1 MITCSCVYVISA
13 TLMTHHH
20 SYHCQPQDVMNTYP
34 ITLRDADEIEQFFL
48 ETTGMK
54 PGYIQLSRGLADLR
68 MRVVELAGVTLVWTR
83 ARARARWRDQ
93 MTGAGLHIGFAIESK
108 GPISVRGHD
117 IEPDEAQVWMPDRE
131 MDLILGGPNLT
142 LDLGVDAS
150 IVDERGWQFEG
161 DPLRRVPAKAL
172 TRLIQDCD
180 RATETVRGLQ
190 AKQQAADVEIE
201 ILRDNILIDLE
212 PVLQPWLPA
221 GTASEP
227 AMFTEV
233 SHYQLVRKADAYFDS
248 VGIEA
253 PFEVNDLANWLGV
266 PRRTVFHSFN
276 KLLGVGPR
284 RYLEIKRL
292 HALRARLRQTAYT
305 NSTVASVA
313 TELGFSD
320 LGRLATIY
328 QHQFGEKPSETLKYG

>member
-1 MITCSCVYVISA
+1 
-13 TLMTHHH
+13 
-20 SYHCQPQDVMNTYP
+20 MNTYP
-34 ITLRDADEIEQFFL
+34 LTLRDADEIEQFFV

-54 PGYIQLSRGLADLR
+54 PGYMQLSCGLADLR

-93 MTGAGLHIGFAIESK
+93 MTGDALHIGFAIESK

-117 IEPDEAQVWMPDRE
+117 INPDEAQVWMPDRE

-150 IVDERGWQFEG
+150 IVNERGWQFRG
-161 DPLRRVPAKAL
+161 DPLRRVPSKAL
-172 TRLIQDCD
+172 ARLIQACD

-190 AKQQAADVEIE
+190 AKRQATDVEIE
-201 ILRDNILIDLE
+201 ILRDRILFDLE
-212 PVLQPWLPA
+212 PVLQPWQPEGA
-221 GTASEP
+221 ASD
-227 AMFTEV
+227 ATVLSEV
-233 SHYQLVRKADAYFDS
+233 SHYQLVRKADEYFDR
-248 VGIEA
+248 VGIES
-253 PFEVNDLANWLGV
+253 PFEVNDLARWLGM

-305 NSTVASVA
+305 DSTVASVA

-328 QHQFGEKPSETLKYG
+328 QRQFGEKPSETLKYG

>member
-1 MITCSCVYVISA
+1 
-13 TLMTHHH
+13 
-20 SYHCQPQDVMNTYP
+20 MNTYP
-34 ITLRDADEIEQFFL
+34 LTLRDADEIEQFFL

-54 PGYIQLSRGLADLR
+54 PGYMQLSCGLADLG

-93 MTGAGLHIGFAIESK
+93 MTGDGLHIGFAIESK

-117 IEPDEAQVWMPDRE
+117 INPDEAQVWMPDME

-150 IVDERGWQFEG
+150 IVNQRGWQFGG
-161 DPLRRVPAKAL
+161 DPLRRVPPKAL
-172 TRLIQDCD
+172 ARLIQDCD

-190 AKQQAADVEIE
+190 AKQQGADFEIE
-201 ILRDNILIDLE
+201 ILRDRILLDLE
-212 PVLQPWLPA
+212 PVLQPWQPTGA
-221 GTASEP
+221 ASE
-227 AMFTEV
+227 AAVLNEA
-233 SHYQLVRKADAYFDS
+233 SHYRLVRRVDEYFDH

-253 PFEVNDLANWLGV
+253 PFEVNDLASWLGV
-266 PRRTVFHSFN
+266 PRRTLFHSFN

-305 NSTVASVA
+305 DATVASVA
-313 TELGFSD
+313 TALGFSD

-328 QHQFGEKPSETLKYG
+328 QRQFGEKPSETLKYG